1 MFFSMTTS
9 NHITHMKS
17 FSIPHHRLL
26 GTAALAAACWLA
38 LPQTIQAKDHGSPPY
53 QTKGHHKDH
62 DNYGNNNN
70 YRNNNYNNHASSA
83 YLSLPSSGFSL
94 TLGTGYAGRGYYYG
108 PPNSGYYY
116 QRPGV
121 MYYATRDLAPREYY
135 SQSSYGG
142 NSMGASVQSALARR
156 GYYRGYIDGQIGP
169 QSSRAIARYQSEQG
183 LRVTGN
189 INSSLLRSLGL

>member
-1 MFFSMTTS
+1 
-9 NHITHMKS
+9 MKS
-17 FSIPHHRLL
+17 SSIPHCRLL
-26 GTAALAAACWLA
+26 GTAALAAVCWLA
-38 LPQTIQAKDHGSPPY
+38 LPQTTQAKDHGNQQQRSG
-53 QTKGHHKDH
+53 GHH
-62 DNYGNNNN
+62 NNQ
-70 YRNNNYNNHASSA
+70 ASSA
-83 YLSLPSSGFSL
+83 YLAVPSAGFAL

-135 SQSSYGG
+135 SQSSHGG

-169 QSSRAIARYQSEQG
+169 QSRRAIANYQAEQG

-189 INSSLLRSLGL
+189 INSSLLGSLGL

>member
-1 MFFSMTTS
+1 MTTTS
-9 NHITHMKS
+9 PMKS
-17 FSIPHHRLL
+17 LSIPHSRLL
-26 GTAALAAACWLA
+26 GTAALALGCWLA
-38 LPQTIQAKDHGSPPY
+38 MPQTTQARDHNGPQF
-53 QTKGHHKDH
+53 QTRGYH
-62 DNYGNNNN
+62 NN
-70 YRNNNYNNHASSA
+70 RASSA
-83 YLSLPSSGFSL
+83 YLAIPSAGFAL
-94 TLGTGYAGRGYYYG
+94 TFGTGYAGRGYYYG
-108 PPNSGYYY
+108 PPNSSYYY

-135 SQSSYGG
+135 GQSNYGG

-169 QSSRAIARYQSEQG
+169 QSSRAIANYQAAQG